1 MALTPGP
8 DMENDPQLA
17 AIYRAGAEAGP
28 PPQLDDAIRAA
39 ARREVGAGPRR
50 SGFRRW
56 QLPLSL
62 AAVLLLSV
70 TVVTQMREQGAD
82 RPEAL
87 IAPPPAPVPAPS
99 VEARREPAREVSPA
113 LPAAKPAAKAPPV
126 AAPVPP
132 SPAVAAL
139 SSQMAPPPA
148 AATAGQGA
156 GGESAARAAA
166 EATLVHED
174 TAAATRRETAA
185 PRPLLRSAPAPL
197 AADRAPGAAAMS
209 AKSAA
214 VPAPEALWQDLLR
227 EPAERWIQRIVE
239 LRRGGRTADADAL
252 TAEFRR
258 RFPDTS
264 LPEAAR
270 AP

>member
-8 DMENDPQLA
+8 DMEQDPQLA

-28 PPQLDDAIRAA
+28 PPQLDDVIHAA
-39 ARREVGAGPRR
+39 ARREVGAGPRCG
-50 SGFRRW
+50 GFRRW

-87 IAPPPAPVPAPS
+87 IAPPPLPPAAAPA
-99 VEARREPAREVSPA
+99 EARRE
-113 LPAAKPAAKAPPV
+113 LAPP
-126 AAPVPP
+126 
-132 SPAVAAL
+132 
-139 SSQMAPPPA
+139 
-148 AATAGQGA
+148 
-156 GGESAARAAA
+156 
-166 EATLVHED
+166 
-174 TAAATRRETAA
+174 

-197 AADRAPGAAAMS
+197 AADRATGAAAAMS
-209 AKSAA
+209 AKSA
-214 VPAPEALWQDLLR
+214 VPPAPEALWQDLLR

-258 RFPDTS
+258 RFPDTA

>member
-1 MALTPGP
+1 MALNPGP
-8 DMENDPQLA
+8 DMEQDPQLA
-17 AIYRAGAEAGP
+17 ALYRAGAEAGP
-28 PPQLDDAIRAA
+28 PPRLDDAIRAA

-50 SGFRRW
+50 GGFRRW
-56 QLPLSL
+56 QWPLSL

-87 IAPPPAPVPAPS
+87 ITPPALQTPPAPAAAQP
-99 VEARREPAREVSPA
+99 ETAREVSPA
-113 LPAAKPAAKAPPV
+113 LPAAKPAAGIPSV
-126 AAPVPP
+126 AAPAATAPQ
-132 SPAVAAL
+132 AAAL
-139 SSQMAPPPA
+139 SAEVAVPPA
-148 AATAGQGA
+148 AAIAGSRAGA
-156 GGESAARAAA
+156 EPAAGPAA
-166 EATLVHED
+166 EAMMPREEAAAIRRD
-174 TAAATRRETAA
+174 TAAA
-185 PRPLLRSAPAPL
+185 RPQLRSAPAPL
-197 AADRAPGAAAMS
+197 ADMAGGSAVS

-214 VPAPEALWQDLLR
+214 LSAPPAPAALWQDLER

-252 TAEFRR
+252 TTEFRR
-258 RFPDTS
+258 RFPEVP